1 MKNEQD
7 NLGRKHIIACIWD
20 FDKTLIPSYMQT
32 PLFEEYGIDE
42 RLFWEE
48 VNMLPAL
55 YAKKGV
61 RVSPETVY
69 LNHLLS
75 FVKSGKMPDL
85 SNAKLR
91 KLGAK
96 IKFCR
101 GILDFLDELR
111 AIPEGEEKYRKL
123 DIKLEH
129 YIISTGLAEMI
140 KGSAVAEK
148 VDGIFA
154 CEFIEEPFPPYF
166 SKQAEFD
173 LNSLST
179 RINQIGMIVD
189 NTIKTRFIF
198 EINKG
203 VNKSASIDV
212 NAQMQESD
220 RRVPISNM
228 IYIADGPSDVPVFSV
243 VRKGGGKAFAV
254 YTRES
259 DAEFEQNDMLL
270 QTQRIDSYGPNDY
283 SEGTATNKWLKL
295 HVRKLCDKLLLEN
308 ESLIASR
315 VGKAPTHMRKGEL
328 KFPKIVE
335 GDSGEG
341 ASRGDLKQGSLEF

>member
-1 MKNEQD
+1 MKDQQN

-32 PLFEEYGIDE
+32 PIFEEYAIDE

-48 VNMLPAL
+48 VNMLPTL

-75 FVKSGKMPDL
+75 FVKSGIMPDL

-96 IKFCR
+96 IKFCK

-111 AIPEGEEKYRKL
+111 TLPESDERYRKL

-140 KGSAVAEK
+140 KGSAIAKK

-203 VNKSASIDV
+203 VNKNSSIDV
-212 NAQMQESD
+212 NAQMAESD

-243 VRKGGGKAFAV
+243 VRNGGGKAFAV
-254 YTRES
+254 YTRQS
-259 DAEFEQNDMLL
+259 DEEFEQNDMLL
-270 QTQRIDSYGPNDY
+270 QSGRIDSYGPSDY
-283 SEGTATNKWLKL
+283 TEGTATHKWLKL
-295 HVRKLCDKLLLEN
+295 HVRKLCDKIVAEN
-308 ESLIASR
+308 ENLIASR
-315 VGKAPTHMRKGEL
+315 VGKAPTHIRKREL
-328 KFPKIVE
+328 KFPNIINGKILE
-335 GDSGEG
+335 QDESGQ
-341 ASRGDLKQGSLEF
+341 ADLNL

>member
-1 MKNEQD
+1 MNDNQD
-7 NLGRKHIIACIWD
+7 NLGRKYIIACIWD

-32 PLFEEYGIDE
+32 PIFEEYGIDE
-42 RLFWEE
+42 RLFWQE

-75 FVKSGKMPDL
+75 FVKSGLMPDL

-91 KLGAK
+91 QLGSR
-96 IKFCR
+96 IKFCK
-101 GILDFLDELR
+101 GILEFLDELR
-111 AIPEGEEKYRKL
+111 NVCLSDERYRKL

-140 KGSAVAEK
+140 KGSAVAPK
-148 VDGIFA
+148 VDGIFG

-166 SKQAEFD
+166 SRQSEFD
-173 LNSLST
+173 LNSLSA

-203 VNKSASIDV
+203 ANKNSAIDV
-212 NAQMQESD
+212 NAQMASAD
-220 RRVPISNM
+220 RRIPISNM

-243 VRKGGGKAFAV
+243 VRGGGGKAFAV

-270 QTQRIDSYGPNDY
+270 QSKRIDSYGPSDY
-283 SEGTATNKWLKL
+283 SEGTATHKWLKL
-295 HVRKLCDKLLLEN
+295 HVRKLCDKIVAEN

-315 VGKAPTHMRKGEL
+315 VGKPPVHIRKDPI
-328 KFPKIVE
+328 KFPVLINSK
-335 GDSGEG
+335 DD
-341 ASRGDLKQGSLEF
+341 ANADLNQSDLDFK